1 VNNLP
6 EVGRLMHVEL
16 RDVWPHEAHSFTPW
30 VLENADRLSEALG
43 MDLEIEA
50 AEHSVGNFQLD
61 LIGTDLD
68 SGQRVI
74 IENQL
79 ESTDHKHLGQIL
91 TYAGGTDPKIIIWI
105 AKKFND
111 EHAAALQWLNENT
124 DDEINFYGVQVSAV
138 KIGDSLPAA
147 LFDLIVRPNNWEKRI
162 RSSVSTRGDSSGT
175 QDRYVRFWHQFYE
188 RISDVH
194 PEWKSLMRKSDNKS
208 SWSTFATGIPGIWYG
223 VNFAGTWG
231 ERTLFRNIKA
241 LRSEIYFGSSNTE
254 LNEQRF
260 QQFEANRARLEL
272 ALGFELEF
280 EELSRR
286 KSSRI
291 ATYTPGTIS
300 DEENWNDYIEFFISS
315 QMNLRTGIEAVGG
328 FSSILED
335 LD

>member
-91 TYAGGTDPKIIIWI
+91 TYAGGTDPKIIIW
-105 AKKFND
+105 
-111 EHAAALQWLNENT
+111 
-124 DDEINFYGVQVSAV
+124 
-138 KIGDSLPAA
+138 
-147 LFDLIVRPNNWEKRI
+147 
-162 RSSVSTRGDSSGT
+162 
-175 QDRYVRFWHQFYE
+175 
-188 RISDVH
+188 
-194 PEWKSLMRKSDNKS
+194 
-208 SWSTFATGIPGIWYG
+208 
-223 VNFAGTWG
+223 
-231 ERTLFRNIKA
+231 
-241 LRSEIYFGSSNTE
+241 
-254 LNEQRF
+254 
-260 QQFEANRARLEL
+260 
-272 ALGFELEF
+272 
-280 EELSRR
+280 
-286 KSSRI
+286 
-291 ATYTPGTIS
+291 
-300 DEENWNDYIEFFISS
+300 NDYIEFFISS

-335 LD
+335 LY